1 MARAILN
8 LGVEGE
14 AGDHCSCLVE
24 LVVGAKTHSFEVE
37 VVMSSG
43 EEVIQ
48 LLGVMV
54 VRLVVVAARLVVL
67 EELLEVTFQSYLG
80 EEVMSLEVSVD

>member
-1 MARAILN
+1 MARAILK

-37 VVMSSG
+37 
-43 EEVIQ
+43 EVIQ
-48 LLGVMV
+48 LLGVV
-54 VRLVVVAARLVVL
+54 VIQLLGVVAARLVVL
-67 EELLEVTFQSYLG
+67 EEALEVTFQSYLE